1 MKIKVS
7 YYNLTLDVTKIV
19 NEEIELKD
27 GSTVNDAV
35 NFLINK
41 YGYKFQQRA
50 ILTMDSM
57 QGKVTRANVYLNRHP
72 VDYEANYP
80 QKMNTPLKDGDAIS
94 FGSLIGGG
102 SF

>member
-1 MKIKVS
+1 MKIKVR
-7 YYNLTLDVTKIV
+7 YYNLTLDVTKTV
-19 NEEIELKD
+19 QEEIELKE

-35 NFLINK
+35 NFLVNK
-41 YGYKFQQRA
+41 YGYKFQQRV

-57 QGKVTRANVYLNRHP
+57 QGKVTRANVYLNNHP

-80 QKMNTPLKDGDAIS
+80 QKMNTVLKDGDALS

-102 SF
+102 A